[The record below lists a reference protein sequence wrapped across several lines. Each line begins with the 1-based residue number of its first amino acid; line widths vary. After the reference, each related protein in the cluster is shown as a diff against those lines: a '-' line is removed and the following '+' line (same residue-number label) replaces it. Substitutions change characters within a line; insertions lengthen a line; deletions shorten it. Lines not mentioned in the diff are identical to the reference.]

1 MGKYENL
8 LGQQFGLWTVIADP
22 DKKAKDNDRFW
33 TCQCECGTIR
43 DVRRSSLKKG
53 ASNSCGCYKKK
64 KLSERTDLVG
74 QRFDKLVVIKK
85 SSTSTYGNIMWVCQC
100 DCGNIVERSTT
111 YLHRKNFKHSC
122 GCAMVE
128 HCKKDIAN
136 QRFGKLVAIE
146 ELKERNEA
154 GRLLWLC
161 HCDCGNQVKL
171 PLSSLT
177 SGNTSSCG
185 CINYSIGE
193 KNIETILLLHN
204 IPFKSQYT
212 CSELNLKRFDF
223 AILDRDN
230 GNPIRL
236 IEFDGRQ
243 HFDDISG
250 IWNSPESLEDI
261 QYRDQKKNEWALA
274 HNIPLVRIP
283 YWERD
288 NITLDLIMGDT
299 YLVRE
304 AGQPTG

>member
-171 PLSSLT
+171 PLSSG
-177 SGNTSSCG
+177 SPPNACAVVV
-185 CINYSIGE
+185 YS
-193 KNIETILLLHN
+193 
-204 IPFKSQYT
+204 
-212 CSELNLKRFDF
+212 
-223 AILDRDN
+223 
-230 GNPIRL
+230 
-236 IEFDGRQ
+236 
-243 HFDDISG
+243 
-250 IWNSPESLEDI
+250 ESLLCTAFSAKI
-261 QYRDQKKNEWALA
+261 GVPVKPK
-274 HNIPLVRIP
+274 
-283 YWERD
+283 
-288 NITLDLIMGDT
+288 MM
-299 YLVRE
+299 
-304 AGQPTG
+304 